1 MFRRLQTRGLP
12 GLPETANRP
21 LFWDFR
27 RTEDPPRWAFELQAW
42 ASGAWRAPEQAAW
55 LQERGLPVPEPNVPL
70 PLEDSQLEA
79 ITAAL
84 APVAEVTWHAMELHA
99 QAVSLAGQ
107 GEARAALERMNQLMG
122 LAPAWIDAKLLQVTL
137 LIQVER
143 DPDGAEAALARVP
156 AGQLPPAQVRSLRQS
171 IALLREDWDAYAA
184 EVRGIIDEG
193 DTSWFHFEVLGLSL
207 WAAGRL
213 DDAAAALSEGL
224 ALHPGLRDLELRRV
238 EVWDA
243 AGRRDDALTALDLLL
258 APEASEESRSHAK
271 TWALRGW
278 LRRETDAEGSA
289 ADTARALALDPGEAV
304 ARVCRGVGRMEAG
317 DIEGARADLKP
328 FSHCGW
334 AAAAEAWNTFV
345 ARHGTED
352 DRPNTLVDSPPGEVC
367 GLPHDHHHDH
377 HH

>member
-12 GLPETANRP
+12 GLPETASRP

-27 RTEDPPRWAFELQAW
+27 LDGEPPRWTFELQAW

-55 LQERGLPVPEPNVPL
+55 LQERGLPVPQPNVPL
-70 PLEDSQLEA
+70 PLDTAQLEA

-84 APVAEVTWHAMELHA
+84 APAAEVTWEAMELHA
-99 QAVSLAGQ
+99 QAVALAGQ
-107 GEARAALERMNQLMG
+107 GEARAALERMDELMG
-122 LAPAWIDAKLLQVTL
+122 LAPAWIDAKLLQITL

-143 DPDGAEAALARVP
+143 DPDGAEAALAELPRD
-156 AGQLPPAQVRSLRQS
+156 QLPAAQRRSLRQS
-171 IALLREDWDAYAA
+171 IALLREDWDGYAA
-184 EVRGIIDEG
+184 EVRAIIDEG

-207 WAAGRL
+207 WAAGHL
-213 DDAAAALSEGL
+213 DAAAAALSEGL

-243 AGRRDDALTALDLLL
+243 AGRREEALAALDALL
-258 APEASEESRSHAK
+258 APETTEESRSHAK

-289 ADTARALALDPGEAV
+289 ADTERALALDPNEAV
-304 ARVCRGVGRMEAG
+304 ARVCRGVGRMEEG
-317 DIEGARADLKP
+317 DIQGARADLKP

-345 ARHGTED
+345 AQHGTED
-352 DRPNTLVDSPPGEVC
+352 DRPNTLVDGAQGEVC
-367 GLPHDHHHDH
+367 GLPHDHDH